1 MAKDTIGVQLLITMQ
16 TWKITLTAA
25 ATLLQ
30 LTQASPTPLISRSAC
45 TDGEV
50 YNGFT
55 ISCATDLAGGDMGVT
70 QTSTLDGCIDTCA
83 STTGCVAIS
92 YVAPFCYLKNVAEGT
107 SSSANVIAA
116 MVDSTGPCSS
126 GSTASSYTTGDD
138 TFSVTC
144 GWDYSGY
151 DISNEQTTT
160 FEGCMDACAA
170 NSQCY
175 AISYTTGSW
184 CYMKSAGVGGSA
196 NANVNV
202 ASLPSSSTTT
212 TTTTTS
218 PTTATSSTTTTA
230 AASGLCI
237 NDQGGGSSFT
247 SGSKT
252 YTISCGF
259 DYYGYDISLAQT
271 STFEGCLS
279 ACSSNSDCA
288 AVSWTTTGFCYMK
301 NGVSAGDDNALV
313 MGAYVPSAS
322 STTTTTAATT
332 TTTTTPGT
340 TSSTTTTTSTPSTT
354 TTTTS
359 SSPST
364 TTSTTLSTT
373 STTTTQSTTTPTTTI
388 ASTAST
394 TTSAPTTTSTSA
406 STTTTTTTTM
416 LTTTTTTTT
425 ATTTTSSTTSSTTI
439 ATTTSSTTT
448 VAPTTTTTTAVP
460 ATTTTSTPSFAT
472 TSSSTS
478 TTTSPPPIST
488 STTTATTSVAT
499 TSTSTLSTTST
510 TSQTSTTTLTSSA
523 ACATNYGQ
531 CGGSNWGGATC
542 CQGGWTCQYQNDFYY
557 QCVEPSSTSV
567 TTIATTGPTTTN
579 TPSRITTTTVPTT
592 TTTLKT
598 STTTAKATTTSTTTT
613 MTTTTT
619 KTTTTKATTTTANSK
634 SSCAT
639 PYAQCGGWFWNG
651 ATCCSSG
658 YRCQE
663 QNIFYSQCVQY

>member
-301 NGVSAGDDNALV
+301 NGVSAGDDNALFHDHNHSRNHDHNHYTRYDV
-313 MGAYVPSAS
+313 IYHNDN
-322 STTTTTAATT
+322 
-332 TTTTTPGT
+332 
-340 TSSTTTTTSTPSTT
+340 
-354 TTTTS
+354 
-359 SSPST
+359 
-364 TTSTTLSTT
+364 LH
-373 STTTTQSTTTPTTTI
+373 TI
-388 ASTAST
+388 YYYNDHIFISVDYHKHDLIDHINHHHAKYNNSDHYN
-394 TTSAPTTTSTSA
+394 
-406 STTTTTTTTM
+406 
-416 LTTTTTTTT
+416 
-425 ATTTTSSTTSSTTI
+425 
-439 ATTTSSTTT
+439 
-448 VAPTTTTTTAVP
+448 
-460 ATTTTSTPSFAT
+460 SFN
-472 TSSSTS
+472 SVDNH
-478 TTTSPPPIST
+478 IST
-488 STTTATTSVAT
+488 YHHVDI
-499 TSTSTLSTTST
+499 
-510 TSQTSTTTLTSSA
+510 
-523 ACATNYGQ
+523 CVHNYDNNNHHANNHHHHHHGYNNHELNHELNHN
-531 CGGSNWGGATC
+531 CN
-542 CQGGWTCQYQNDFYY
+542 NDFLHNHR
-557 QCVEPSSTSV
+557 
-567 TTIATTGPTTTN
+567 GPHDDHDD
-579 TPSRITTTTVPTT
+579 R
-592 TTTLKT
+592 
-598 STTTAKATTTSTTTT
+598 
-613 MTTTTT
+613 
-619 KTTTTKATTTTANSK
+619 
-634 SSCAT
+634 
-639 PYAQCGGWFWNG
+639 
-651 ATCCSSG
+651 SSG
-658 YRCQE
+658 
-663 QNIFYSQCVQY
+663 NHHH

>member
-1 MAKDTIGVQLLITMQ
+1 MQ

-30 LTQASPTPLISRSAC
+30 LTQASPTPLISGLAC

-160 FEGCMDACAA
+160 FEGCMDACVA

-175 AISYTTGSW
+175 AVSYTTGSW

-196 NANVNV
+196 NSNVNV

-212 TTTTTS
+212 TTTTPSTTTAS
-218 PTTATSSTTTTA
+218 TTATTSTTTTA
-230 AASGLCI
+230 AASGLCL
-237 NDQGGGSSFT
+237 NEQGDGSSFT

-259 DYYGYDISLAQT
+259 DYNGYDISLVQT

-279 ACSSNSDCA
+279 ACSSNSDCTA
-288 AVSWTTTGFCYMK
+288 LSWTTAGFCYMK
-301 NGVSAGDDNALV
+301 NGVSAGDENALV

-322 STTTTTAATT
+322 STTTTTTSTT
-332 TTTTTPGT
+332 TTST
-340 TSSTTTTTSTPSTT
+340 TSSTTTTTPST
-354 TTTTS
+354 S
-359 SSPST
+359 LST
-364 TTSTTLSTT
+364 TTSTTSSTTPITST
-373 STTTTQSTTTPTTTI
+373 STTTTTPSTTVPTTTTTSI
-388 ASTAST
+388 TST
-394 TTSAPTTTSTSA
+394 TTSAPTTTSTTTSTT
-406 STTTTTTTTM
+406 STTTTTM
-416 LTTTTTTTT
+416 PTTTTT
-425 ATTTTSSTTSSTTI
+425 ATTESTSSTTSSTTN
-439 ATTTSSTTT
+439 AATTSSTTT
-448 VAPTTTTTTAVP
+448 VAPTTTTTTTVP
-460 ATTTTSTPSFAT
+460 TTTATSTSSSTT

-478 TTTSPPPIST
+478 TTTSPTTTST
-488 STTTATTSVAT
+488 TTTTATTSPAT
-499 TSTSTLSTTST
+499 TSTFTPSTTTT
-510 TSQTSTTTLTSSA
+510 TSQISTTTSTSSA

-531 CGGSNWGGATC
+531 CGGSNWNGATC

-557 QCVEPSSTSV
+557 QCVAPSSTSV
-567 TTIATTGPTTTN
+567 TTTTT
-579 TPSRITTTTVPTT
+579 TTKISSSSTTTTPPSRTTTTTVPTT

-598 STTTAKATTTSTTTT
+598 STTTARATTTSTTTT
-613 MTTTTT
+613 TTTTT
-619 KTTTTKATTTTANSK
+619 KTTTTKVTTTTASPK
-634 SSCAT
+634 STCAT
-639 PYAQCGGWFWNG
+639 AYAQCGGWFWNG
-651 ATCCSSG
+651 ATCCPSG

-663 QNIFYSQCVQY
+663 QNILYWQCV